1 MGILSLDQFKQ
12 PEFMGYVENRLIPK
26 QYLLKAISA
35 TDTSYDLT
43 FDYDVFTQTYAPSAS
58 ITGWNSGAPLR
69 DKQGLKTLTQEVAK
83 IQHGFRLDE
92 REQLKFTNPRV
103 ENERQRAI
111 QRIYDQTDRL
121 IEGVNDTEE
130 WLRAQA
136 VYNGVIVYN
145 KNDVQINVG
154 FGLSAKVTPTVLWS
168 DRAASTPLDDL
179 RAAIKAYKDINAGQ
193 APRYMDISGD
203 VMLDLTLNNQTRG
216 ALFGV
221 NSAML
226 PTREQVQ
233 GIITQIADAPITI
246 RVNDDVVSLEGAA
259 PARLLEARTVALLG
273 EQPIITVQG
282 PTIEKNFEPGIYVLP
297 IVKEGP
303 PPSEEVYVGESAFVA
318 VQKPSQIYRLSV

>member
-43 FDYDVFTQTYAPSAS
+43 FNYDVFTQTYAPSAS

-92 REQLKFTNPRV
+92 GEQLKFTNPRV

-111 QRIYDQTDRL
+111 QKVYDQTDEL

-145 KNDVQINVG
+145 KNDVQINVN
-154 FGLSAKVTPTVLWS
+154 FGLTAKVTPTVLWS
-168 DRAASTPLDDL
+168 DRATSTPLDDL

-193 APRYMDISGD
+193 APRYIDISGD
-203 VMLDLTLNNQTRG
+203 VMLDLALNNQTRG

-233 GIITQIADAPITI
+233 AIITQIADAPITI

-259 PARLLEARTVALLG
+259 PTRLLEARTVALLG
-273 EQPIITVQG
+273 
-282 PTIEKNFEPGIYVLP
+282 KNQSSLYRARQL
-297 IVKEGP
+297 KRT
-303 PPSEEVYVGESAFVA
+303 SNQAFTL
-318 VQKPSQIYRLSV
+318 RLSLSKARHHLKKYTLVNLLS

>member
-43 FDYDVFTQTYAPSAS
+43 FNYDVFTQTYAPSAS

-92 REQLKFTNPRV
+92 GEQLKFTNPRV

-111 QRIYDQTDRL
+111 QKVYDQTDEL

-145 KNDVQINVG
+145 KNDVQINVN
-154 FGLSAKVTPTVLWS
+154 FGLTAKVTPTVLWS
-168 DRAASTPLDDL
+168 DRTASTPLDDL

-193 APRYMDISGD
+193 APRYIDISGD
-203 VMLDLTLNNQTRG
+203 VMLDLALNNQTRG

-221 NSAML
+221 NNAML

-233 GIITQIADAPITI
+233 AIITQIADAPVTI

-259 PARLLEARTVALLG
+259 PTRLLEARTVALLG
-273 EQPIITVQG
+273 EKPIITVQG
-282 PTIEKNFEPGIYVLP
+282 PTIEKNFEPGIYVTP
-297 IVKEGP
+297 IIKQGP

>member
-12 PEFMGYVENRLIPK
+12 PEFMGYVENRLIDK
-26 QYLLKAISA
+26 QYLLKAVSD
-35 TDTSYDLT
+35 TDVTYDLT

-92 REQLKFTNPRV
+92 KEQLKFTNPRV
-103 ENERQRAI
+103 NAERERAI
-111 QRIYDQTDRL
+111 QKVYEQTDIL

-136 VYNGVIVYN
+136 LYNGVIVYN
-145 KNDVQINVG
+145 QNNIVINVN
-154 FGLSAKVTPTVLWS
+154 FGLSAKVTPTVAWS
-168 DRAASTPLDDL
+168 DRATSTPLDDL
-179 RAAIKAYKDINAGQ
+179 RATIKAYKDTNAGK
-193 APRYMDISGD
+193 APRYIDLSGD
-203 VMLDLTLNNQTRG
+203 VLLDLTLNAQTRG

-221 NSAML
+221 NNAMV

-233 GIITQIADAPITI
+233 SIITQIADAPIEI
-246 RVNDDVVSLEGAA
+246 RVQDDVVSLEGAA
-259 PARLLEARTVALLG
+259 PTRLLEARTVALLG
-273 EQPIITVQG
+273 EKPIITVQG
-282 PTIEKNFEPGIYVLP
+282 PTVEKNFEPGIFVTP
-297 IVKEGP
+297 ITKQGP

>member
-1 MGILSLDQFKQ
+1 MGILSLEQFKQ
-12 PEFMGYVENRLIPK
+12 PEFLGYVENRVLPR

-35 TDTSYDLT
+35 TDTTYDID
-43 FDYDVFTQTYAPSAS
+43 FSYDVFTQTYAPSAS

-136 VYNGVIVYN
+136 VYNGIIVYS
-145 KNDVQINVG
+145 KNDVRINVG
-154 FGLSAKVTPTVLWS
+154 FGLSAKVTPTIPWS
-168 DRAASTPLDDL
+168 DRVNSTPLDDL
-179 RAAIKAYKDINAGQ
+179 RVAIKAYKDANAGQ
-193 APRYMDISGD
+193 APRYIDISGD
-203 VMLDLTLNNQTRG
+203 VMLDLTLSTQARG

-233 GIITQIADAPITI
+233 SIITQIADAPITI
-246 RVNDDVVSLEGAA
+246 RVNDDVVSLEGDT
-259 PARLLEARTVALLG
+259 PTRLLEARTVALLG
-273 EQPIITVQG
+273 DQPIITVKG
-282 PTIEKNFEPGIYVLP
+282 PTIEKGFEPGIYVLP
-297 IVKEGP
+297 IINQGP
-303 PPSEEVYVGESAFVA
+303 PPSEEVYVGESAFVG

>member
-43 FDYDVFTQTYAPSAS
+43 FNYDVFTQTYAPSAS

-92 REQLKFTNPRV
+92 GEQLKFTNPRV

-111 QRIYDQTDRL
+111 QKVYDQTDEL

-145 KNDVQINVG
+145 KNDVQINVN
-154 FGLSAKVTPTVLWS
+154 FGLTAKVTPTVLWS
-168 DRAASTPLDDL
+168 DRATSTPLDDL

-193 APRYMDISGD
+193 APRYIDISGD
-203 VMLDLTLNNQTRG
+203 VMLDLALNNQTRG

-233 GIITQIADAPITI
+233 AIITQIADAPITI

-259 PARLLEARTVALLG
+259 PTRLLEARTVALLG
-273 EQPIITVQG
+273 EKPIITVQG
-282 PTIEKNFEPGIYVLP
+282 PTIEKNFEPGIYVTP
-297 IVKEGP
+297 IIKQGP

>member
-1 MGILSLDQFKQ
+1 M
-12 PEFMGYVENRLIPK
+12 
-26 QYLLKAISA
+26 
-35 TDTSYDLT
+35 T
-43 FDYDVFTQTYAPSAS
+43 FNYDVFTQTYAPSAS

-92 REQLKFTNPRV
+92 GEQLKFTNPRV

-111 QRIYDQTDRL
+111 QKVYDQTDEL

-145 KNDVQINVG
+145 KNDVQINVN
-154 FGLSAKVTPTVLWS
+154 FGLTAKVTPTVLWS
-168 DRAASTPLDDL
+168 DRATSTPLDDL

-193 APRYMDISGD
+193 APRYIDISGD
-203 VMLDLTLNNQTRG
+203 VMLDLALNNQTRG

-233 GIITQIADAPITI
+233 AIITQIADAPITI

-259 PARLLEARTVALLG
+259 PTRLLEARTVALLG
-273 EQPIITVQG
+273 EKPIITVQG
-282 PTIEKNFEPGIYVLP
+282 PTIEKNFEPGIYVTP
-297 IVKEGP
+297 IIKQGP

>member
-12 PEFMGYVENRLIPK
+12 PEFMGYVENRVLPR

-35 TDTSYDLT
+35 TDTTYDLD
-43 FDYDVFTQTYAPSAS
+43 FSYDVFTQTYAPSAS

-154 FGLSAKVTPTVLWS
+154 FGLTAKVTPTIAWS

-179 RAAIKAYKDINAGQ
+179 RVAIKAYKDANAGQ

-259 PARLLEARTVALLG
+259 PTRLLEARTVALLG
-273 EQPIITVQG
+273 DQPIITVQG

>member
-26 QYLLKAISA
+26 KYLLKAISA
-35 TDTSYDLT
+35 TDTTYDLT

-111 QRIYDQTDRL
+111 QRIYDQTDLL

-145 KNDVQINVG
+145 KNDVQINVN
-154 FGLSAKVTPTVLWS
+154 FGLTAKVTPTVLWS
-168 DRAASTPLDDL
+168 DRAVSTPLDDL
-179 RAAIKAYKDINAGQ
+179 RVAIKAYKDANAGQ
-193 APRYMDISGD
+193 APRYIDISGD
-203 VMLDLTLNNQTRG
+203 VMLDLTLNAQTRG

-226 PTREQVQ
+226 PTREQVE
-233 GIITQIADAPITI
+233 GLITQIADAPITI